1 MVDIE
6 ALLRRVD
13 LAALAEAA
21 GARFD
26 GRRSSHCPLHG
37 GDNPTAFHIYTGADG
52 RQRWHCFTRCQPG
65 RNDGDALAF
74 WRAWRQVD
82 FPTALRELAAW
93 AEGGACSAAS
103 LRGALAS
110 FREGRAGADLPPE
123 PAPPYPALPPGPV
136 WCARAERF
144 TAWAARQLWGE
155 AGGAARRYLHGRGL
169 RDATLLA
176 ARVGWNPRLLRDR
189 PAAWGYPADDWPVLL
204 HAGITLPHVTLAGEV
219 QAVKLRCFEM
229 PGVPVLASGYKYR
242 GPRGGRMALYGRE
255 RWAGLP
261 VLLLVEGE
269 FDALLAWQEAGDLL
283 DVATLAGARAA
294 LDMGDALA
302 LLEKAAVVAVY
313 DADAA
318 GQAGAATLAA
328 RWSRVTQLA
337 PPDHDLTDTWVHGG
351 DLRAWL
357 AQVAAE
363 QLEGLLS
370 RVGDMPAW
378 RALLER
384 CQLAAALG
392 ANVGT

>member
-1 MVDIE
+1 MDIE

-21 GARFD
+21 GARFE
-26 GRRSSHCPLHG
+26 GQRSSHCPLHG
-37 GDNPTAFHIYTGADG
+37 GDNPTAFHLYTGADG
-52 RQRWHCFTRCQPG
+52 RQRWHCFTRCPPG

-74 WRAWRQVD
+74 WSAWRKVD

-93 AEGGACSAAS
+93 ADGEAPVALN
-103 LRGALAS
+103 LRGQVSS
-110 FREGRAGADLPPE
+110 FREGSAKADL
-123 PAPPYPALPPGPV
+123 APPPGPV
-136 WCARAERF
+136 WCARAARF

-169 RDATLLA
+169 RDTTLLA

-204 HAGITLPHVTLAGEV
+204 HAGVTLPHVLRTGEV
-219 QAVKLRCFEM
+219 QGVKVRCFEM

-283 DVATLAGARAA
+283 DVATLAGARAN
-294 LDMGDALA
+294 LDVVDALA

-328 RWSRVTQLA
+328 RWARVTQVA
-337 PPDHDLTDTWVHGG
+337 PPDHDLTDCWVHGG

-357 AQVAAE
+357 AGVAAE
-363 QLEGLLS
+363 QLEGLLA
-370 RVGDMPAW
+370 RVGAVPAW
-378 RALLER
+378 QALWER
-384 CQLAAALG
+384 CRVAAALG

>member
-1 MVDIE
+1 MDIE

-37 GDNPTAFHIYTGADG
+37 GDNPTAFHIYPGADG
-52 RQRWHCFTRCQPG
+52 RQRWHCFTQCPPG
-65 RNDGDALAF
+65 RNGGDALAF
-74 WRAWRQVD
+74 WMAWRKVD

-93 AEGGACSAAS
+93 AGAGIPAPVRAS
-103 LRGALAS
+103 LRAVGAGAGAEASAEAGTGASALA
-110 FREGRAGADLPPE
+110 ECLAAT
-123 PAPPYPALPPGPV
+123 ALPGPQ
-136 WCARAERF
+136 WRARAERF
-144 TAWAARQLWGE
+144 TAWAARQLWSD
-155 AGGAARRYLHGRGL
+155 AGSAARRYLHARGL

-176 ARVGWNPRLLRDR
+176 ARVGWNPRPLRDR

-204 HAGITLPHVTLAGEV
+204 HAGVTLPHVTPEGEV
-219 QAVKLRCFEM
+219 QGVKVRCFE
-229 PGVPVLASGYKYR
+229 ASGAPVTASGDKYR

-294 LDMGDALA
+294 LDMRDALA
-302 LLEKAAVVAVY
+302 LLEKAAVAAVY

-318 GQAGAATLAA
+318 GQAGGAALVA
-328 RWSRVTQLA
+328 RWARITQLE

-351 DLRAWL
+351 DLRGWL

-363 QLEGLLS
+363 QLEGLLA

-378 RALLER
+378 QALWER
-384 CQLAAALG
+384 CRVAAALG
-392 ANVGT
+392 T